1 MGFSQTKGRGGV
13 TVVQVDGQLIV
24 GNRHELKDLIQS
36 GLDGGERKLLIDFS
50 RTGYIDSSGLGAL
63 VSISKRIREAGG
75 ELRLAGLNDDLRSLF
90 ELTKLDT
97 LFTISETPE
106 QALAGF

>member
-1 MGFSQTKGRGGV
+1 MGFSQTKGSGGV

-24 GNRHELKDLIQS
+24 GNRHELKDLVQAALDS
-36 GLDGGERKLLIDFS
+36 GQRRLLIDFS

-63 VSISKRIREAGG
+63 VSISKRIRESGG
-75 ELRLAGLNDDLRSLF
+75 ELRLAGLNEDLRSLF

-97 LFTISETPE
+97 LFTITETPE
-106 QALAGF
+106 QALATF

>member
-13 TVVQVDGQLIV
+13 TVVEVDGQLIV
-24 GNRHELKDLIQS
+24 GNRHELKDMIQAA
-36 GLDGGERKLLIDFS
+36 LDRGERKLLVDFS

-63 VSISKRIREAGG
+63 VSISKRIREVTG

-97 LFTISETPE
+97 LFTITETPE
-106 QALAGF
+106 QALASF